1 LSLTFNFKD
10 FIMTLFSGFS
20 FSKAFPKASTP
31 SVSTSTL
38 RRISPKLSGLP
49 SNAGRKACPLQSQQ
63 GYTNI
68 QLAIGVLVSVVAVL
82 GAIGGFTYVT
92 QAKVNNQLTYLADL
106 KNSTGRLFLQLGA
119 ATASASSLANLNSY
133 GFFPSSTV
141 SGTGATTAV
150 TNQWGGA
157 ITVGV
162 GTAGVA
168 GDSIAYTFTGIP
180 NDVCVAIGLGVDA
193 IADVVTI
200 NGASTK
206 AYGGNTN
213 PTTVVGNTAC
223 SKTVTGGHTFVFT
236 IKG

>member
-1 LSLTFNFKD
+1 
-10 FIMTLFSGFS
+10 MTIFSGFS
-20 FSKAFPKASTP
+20 FSRAFSKTSAPTVSTPTLLRTSPQCIRLTLSARHKAS
-31 SVSTSTL
+31 
-38 RRISPKLSGLP
+38 
-49 SNAGRKACPLQSQQ
+49 PLQSQH

-106 KNSTGRLFLQLGA
+106 KNSTGPLFLQLGA
-119 ATASASSLANLNSY
+119 ATASASTLANLNSY

-168 GDSIAYTFTGIP
+168 GDSIAFTFTGIP

-223 SKTVTGGHTFVFT
+223 TKTVTGGHSFVFT

>member
-1 LSLTFNFKD
+1 
-10 FIMTLFSGFS
+10 MTIFSGFS
-20 FSKAFPKASTP
+20 FSRVFSKISAPM
-31 SVSTSTL
+31 VSTSTL
-38 RRISPKLSGLP
+38 LRTSPPFSRLTLG
-49 SNAGRKACPLQSQQ
+49 ARRKACPLQSQQ

-119 ATASASSLANLNSY
+119 ATASASTLANLNSY

-141 SGTGATTAV
+141 SGTGATTTV

-200 NGASTK
+200 NGATTK

-223 SKTVTGGHTFVFT
+223 TKTVTGGHSFVFT

>member
-1 LSLTFNFKD
+1 
-10 FIMTLFSGFS
+10 MTLFSGFS
-20 FSKAFPKASTP
+20 FSKAFPKASTS

-38 RRISPKLSGLP
+38 RRISPKHSRLP

>member
-1 LSLTFNFKD
+1 
-10 FIMTLFSGFS
+10 MTIFSGFS
-20 FSKAFPKASTP
+20 FSRVFSKISAPM
-31 SVSTSTL
+31 VSTSTL
-38 RRISPKLSGLP
+38 LRTSPPFSRLTLG
-49 SNAGRKACPLQSQQ
+49 GRRKACPLQSQQ

-119 ATASASSLANLNSY
+119 ATASASTLANLNSY

-141 SGTGATTAV
+141 SGTGATTTV

-200 NGASTK
+200 NGATTK

-223 SKTVTGGHTFVFT
+223 TKTVTGGHSFVFT